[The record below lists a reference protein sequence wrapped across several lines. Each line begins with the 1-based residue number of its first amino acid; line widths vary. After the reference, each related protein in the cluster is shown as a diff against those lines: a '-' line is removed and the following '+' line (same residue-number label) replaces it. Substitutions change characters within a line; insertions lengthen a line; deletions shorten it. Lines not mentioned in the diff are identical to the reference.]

1 MKKII
6 EIIEAIKMFIILLN
20 VRTKMFIFFLGGTS
34 VILLVSMTIIGV
46 RTYTQARETGLQL
59 ADSKAGLVAANVQ
72 KYVYQGVNAV
82 ETMKS
87 AVTAMKKGANP
98 SREEL
103 ASLCLEILHSNEIFL
118 AVWPMFESG
127 NFDGLDA
134 KYADDE
140 MYSATSGAISYSYY
154 KGLNNEVLFEPG
166 AEDDFQEDYY
176 RTPAHNKNL
185 TMVNPYDY
193 NYEGNPTVYYGMS
206 VSMPYLENGRT
217 LGVLGIDL
225 ELGALDE
232 FVNQNKLFDTGFASV
247 IAGDFQMTSYP
258 DTQYVKKPLQ
268 KLVGEEQNGYIL
280 AAVKEGRSYSYETY
294 STFSK
299 KSVLRYFKPVVIMP
313 NNPAWVVM
321 IEVPLEEVFAD
332 ARIFSNLAFLMS
344 TLALILIAIIT
355 FFIANA
361 ITKPIIAS
369 SEFAREIAGGNLNA
383 KLNSM
388 KMHDEIG
395 ELVQALALMS
405 VKLKEV
411 VYGLKSGADA
421 IVTSTSNLSFT
432 AQELSE
438 GAVDQAASVEE
449 VSSTM
454 EEMASNID
462 QNSENAKLTER
473 ITLRSRDGIHKVA
486 SKTVEA
492 VEANRLIADKIKV
505 VNDIAMQTN
514 VLALNAS
521 VEAARAG
528 EFGRGFNIV
537 ASEVRK
543 LAEDTRM
550 AASEIFE
557 LTQRSLELTE
567 EAGESMNQL
576 LPEID
581 EMARLIQEIAAS
593 SLEQNH
599 GAQQVNNAINQLNKF
614 SQQSAT
620 ISEEMASNSRKM
632 SEHASLFKKAIAYF
646 RL

>member
-6 EIIEAIKMFIILLN
+6 ELIEAVKMFIFMLN

-34 VILLVSMTIIGV
+34 IILLVSMTIIGV
-46 RTYTQARETGLQL
+46 RTHSQARETGLQL

-82 ETMKS
+82 QTMKS
-87 AVTAMKKGANP
+87 AVTAMKKGSNP

-103 ASLCLEILHSNEIFL
+103 ASLCLEILHSNESFL

-140 MYSATSGAISYSYY
+140 MYSATNGAISYSYY
-154 KGLNNEVLFEPG
+154 KGLNNEILFEPG

-176 RTPAHNKNL
+176 RTPAHNKFL

-193 NYEGNPTVYYGMS
+193 NYEGNPTIYYEMS

-225 ELGALDE
+225 ELGALDD
-232 FVNQNKLFDTGFASV
+232 FVNQNKLFDTGFASI

-268 KLVGEEQNGYIL
+268 KLVGDEQNGYIL
-280 AAVKEGRSYSYETY
+280 NAVKEGRSYSYETY

-313 NNPAWVVM
+313 NNPSWVVM

-388 KMHDEIG
+388 KIHDEIG

-486 SKTVEA
+486 SKTIEA

-632 SEHASLFKKAIAYF
+632 SEHASLFEKAIAYF